1 MGRVTKAVGDASSF
15 RRCFNLVFEKEDD
28 LYKAYQTIQDD
39 MAIQGGGHKSPK
51 CGNAKAVSASP
62 DIEVTAGTHSPPRCL
77 PGYCVPDTGCQKCE
91 KDGWIGGAP
100 RSCNVVNKKRYERHC
115 DFWARRGHCK
125 DRFRRFMNYWCP
137 KSCQC

>member
-1 MGRVTKAVGDASSF
+1 MGFKVEVTNHQNG
-15 RRCFNLVFEKEDD
+15 
-28 LYKAYQTIQDD
+28 
-39 MAIQGGGHKSPK
+39 
-51 CGNAKAVSASP
+51 GNAKAVSASP

-77 PGYCVPDTGCQKCE
+77 PGYCVPDTGCQQCE

-100 RSCNVVNKKRYERHC
+100 RSCKVVNKKRYERHC

-137 KSCQC
+137 KSCQCGSHALLEPSETRVFLDGTYLKATSA